1 MAIRTLEDGAALSRP
16 DPQVCTPETVPVE
29 TLKPH
34 PRNYRRHPED
44 QLLHICESIQRNGL
58 YRNVVI
64 ARDDVIL
71 AGHGVVLAARKLG
84 ISAVPVVRLDIAH
97 DSPAALKLLTG
108 DNEVANLG
116 EIDDRLLSEILREV
130 KDADPLGLIGT
141 GFDEK
146 MLANLVFVTR
156 PESECA
162 TMNDAAEWAGL
173 PEFTPEQEKPA
184 LMLRFDDDAAREK
197 LMADIGVKTVHRKMG
212 AIWSCWYP
220 DRPREDLKNVE
231 FK

>member
-1 MAIRTLEDGAALSRP
+1 MAIRDNDGAEQISREQI
-16 DPQVCTPETVPVE
+16 QVLAREDAPLQ

-34 PRNYRRHPED
+34 PRNYRQHPED
-44 QLLHICESIQRNGL
+44 QLRHICESIRRNGL
-58 YRNVVI
+58 YRNIVV
-64 ARDDVIL
+64 ARDNVIL

-84 ISAVPVVRLDIAH
+84 LESVPIVRVDVAH

-108 DNEVANLG
+108 DNEMGNLG

-162 TMNDAAEWAGL
+162 TMEDAAEWAGL
-173 PEFTPEQEKPA
+173 PEFTAQPERPA
-184 LMLRFDDDAAREK
+184 LSVQCDTEEQRAEVMEK
-197 LMADIGVKTVHRKMG
+197 LGVKTIHKKMG
-212 AIWSCWYP
+212 ATWSCWYP

>member
-1 MAIRTLEDGAALSRP
+1 MAIRTAEEGAALSRP
-16 DPQVCTPETVPVE
+16 DPKVCTPETVGIE

-44 QLLHICESIQRNGL
+44 QLAHIVESIQRNGL

-84 ISAVPVVRLDIAH
+84 ITAIPVVRLDIAH

-173 PEFTPEQEKPA
+173 PEFSPVPERPA
-184 LMLRFDDDAAREK
+184 LTVQCDTEEARAEVMQK
-197 LMADIGVKTVHRKMG
+197 LSIQNIHKKTG
-212 AIWSCWYP
+212 QTWSCWYP
-220 DRPREDLKNVE
+220 DRPREDLKSVE

>member
-1 MAIRTLEDGAALSRP
+1 MAIRTIEDGAALSRP
-16 DPQVCTPETVPVE
+16 DPQVCTPETVAVE
-29 TLKPH
+29 TLKAH

-44 QLLHICESIQRNGL
+44 QLAHICESIQRNGL

-64 ARDDVIL
+64 ARDNVIL

-84 ISAVPVVRLDIAH
+84 IAAVPVVRLDIAH

-116 EIDDRLLSEILREV
+116 EIDDRLLSEILKEV

-156 PESECA
+156 PESELA
-162 TMNDAAEWAGL
+162 SMNDAAEWAGL
-173 PEFTPEQEKPA
+173 PEFTPQPEKPA
-184 LMLRFDDDAAREK
+184 LSIQCDTEEARAEAMDK
-197 LMADIGVKTVHRKMG
+197 LGIKTVHKRLG
-212 AIWSCWYP
+212 QVLSCWYP